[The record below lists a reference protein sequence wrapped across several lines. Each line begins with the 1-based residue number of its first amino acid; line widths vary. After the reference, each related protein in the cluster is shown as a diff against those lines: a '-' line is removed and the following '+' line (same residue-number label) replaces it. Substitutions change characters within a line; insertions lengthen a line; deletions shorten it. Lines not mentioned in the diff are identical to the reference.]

1 MHWEAGTYL
10 DSEIHWKRK
19 KIKQSLCIIAHDA
32 SAEVR
37 SQMNLEKGI
46 KFDAWNEVN
55 EAFRSE
61 TEVVRS
67 RQLKKLGLRTLG
79 PRPKKHQITLS

>member
-10 DSEIHWKRK
+10 DSEIHWRRK
-19 KIKQSLCIIAHDA
+19 KKINQSLCINAHDA

-46 KFDAWNEVN
+46 KDDAWNEFN

-67 RQLKKLGLRTLG
+67 R
-79 PRPKKHQITLS
+79 